1 VKLDSIS
8 PENPGPPLLVSA
20 CLVGIPCRYDS
31 GSCPNDQLQALAAQ
45 GDVLPLCPE
54 VLGGLP
60 TPRPLA
66 EIQGGDGGDV
76 LEGQAQVVNIE
87 GRDVTAEFLAGAQ
100 KALRIIQ
107 RWDIKEAVLK
117 ARSPSCGVSQIYDG
131 SFSGRLVEG
140 DGVTAALLKREGIIV
155 KSEEEWGLRSR
166 SGGVGGVPASSSS
179 PSSRKPILGKGGS
192 TMRKIV
198 ECVPNF
204 SEGRRKEVIDQIV
217 EAIAIVPGIHVLD
230 VQSDADHNRTV
241 VTFVGEPEAVEEAAF
256 RGIGKAAELIDMS
269 LHRGEHPRM
278 GAADVVPFVPIKNVT
293 MEDCV
298 AMARRLGER
307 VGRELD
313 IPVYLYEEAA
323 TRPERRNLAEV
334 RRGEYEGI
342 KAEIE
347 TKPERTPDFGPQH
360 LGRAGATA
368 IGARPPLIAFNV
380 YLGTD
385 DVEVAKAIARAVR
398 HSSGGLRYV
407 KALGLL
413 VKGQAQVS
421 MNLTDY
427 RQTPV
432 HRVMEMIRREAERY
446 GVSVVESEL
455 VGLIPNE
462 ALVEAAKSYLQ
473 MGGFSPHQ
481 ILENRLA
488 DLIQQG

>member
-1 VKLDSIS
+1 
-8 PENPGPPLLVSA
+8 
-20 CLVGIPCRYDS
+20 
-31 GSCPNDQLQALAAQ
+31 
-45 GDVLPLCPE
+45 
-54 VLGGLP
+54 
-60 TPRPLA
+60 
-66 EIQGGDGGDV
+66 
-76 LEGQAQVVNIE
+76 
-87 GRDVTAEFLAGAQ
+87 
-100 KALRIIQ
+100 
-107 RWDIKEAVLK
+107 
-117 ARSPSCGVSQIYDG
+117 
-131 SFSGRLVEG
+131 
-140 DGVTAALLKREGIIV
+140 
-155 KSEEEWGLRSR
+155 
-166 SGGVGGVPASSSS
+166 
-179 PSSRKPILGKGGS
+179 
-192 TMRKIV
+192 MRKIV

-204 SEGRRKEVIDQIV
+204 SEGRRKEVIDQIA
-217 EAIAIVPGIHVLD
+217 EAIASVPGAHVLD

-241 VTFVGEPEAVEEAAF
+241 MTFAGEPEAVEEAAF
-256 RGIGKAAELIDMS
+256 RGIEEAAELIDMN

-298 AMARRLGER
+298 AIAQRLGER
-307 VGRELD
+307 VGRKLD
-313 IPVYLYEEAA
+313 IPVYLYEKAA

-342 KAEIE
+342 KAEIA
-347 TKPERTPDFGPQH
+347 TRPEREPDFGPRH
-360 LGRAGATA
+360 VGKAGATA

-380 YLGTD
+380 YLNTD

-432 HRVMEMIRREAERY
+432 HRVVEMIRREAGRY

-455 VGLIPNE
+455 IGLIPNE
-462 ALVEAAKSYLQ
+462 ALVKAAEFYLQ
-473 MGGFSPHQ
+473 LGGFSSHQ

>member
-1 VKLDSIS
+1 
-8 PENPGPPLLVSA
+8 
-20 CLVGIPCRYDS
+20 
-31 GSCPNDQLQALAAQ
+31 
-45 GDVLPLCPE
+45 
-54 VLGGLP
+54 
-60 TPRPLA
+60 
-66 EIQGGDGGDV
+66 
-76 LEGQAQVVNIE
+76 
-87 GRDVTAEFLAGAQ
+87 
-100 KALRIIQ
+100 
-107 RWDIKEAVLK
+107 
-117 ARSPSCGVSQIYDG
+117 
-131 SFSGRLVEG
+131 
-140 DGVTAALLKREGIIV
+140 
-155 KSEEEWGLRSR
+155 
-166 SGGVGGVPASSSS
+166 
-179 PSSRKPILGKGGS
+179 
-192 TMRKIV
+192 MRKIV

-204 SEGRRKEVIDQIV
+204 SEGRRKEVIDQIT
-217 EAIAIVPGIHVLD
+217 EAIAIVPDVHVLD

-256 RGIGKAAELIDMS
+256 RGIGKAADLIDMN

-278 GAADVVPFVPIKNVT
+278 GAADVVPFVPIKGVT

-298 AMARRLGER
+298 AIARRVGER

-347 TKPERTPDFGPQH
+347 TNPERTPDFGPQH
-360 LGRAGATA
+360 LGKAGATA

-398 HSSGGLRYV
+398 YSSGGLRYV

-413 VKGQAQVS
+413 VKGKAQVS

-432 HRVMEMIRREAERY
+432 HRVVEMIRREADRY
-446 GVSVVESEL
+446 GVAVVESEL
-455 VGLIPNE
+455 IGLIPNE
-462 ALVEAAKSYLQ
+462 ALVEAAKFYLQ
-473 MGGFSPHQ
+473 LDDLSSDQ

-488 DLIQQG
+488 DLTQQR